1 MRKSAK
7 KLPRLAPVERE
18 TMQEQVYQKLR
29 DALMQGRFSPGDTMT
44 LRALAEAF
52 GTSPM
57 PIREALRKLVAEQAL
72 MLLPNRTVIVP
83 VITTERVDEF
93 RRIRIA
99 LEGMVTEEAA
109 RRITPAEVERL
120 RNLSEEITAAGIV
133 GDVKRYLSKNQE
145 FHMTI
150 YRAAALPTARRM
162 IENLWLQIGPA
173 LNFLLT
179 RDTRNAGPG
188 INPAEKSNAHH
199 RDAVTAL
206 ERRDPAAARQAIVM
220 DISDAADYIRN
231 SQHLGVATEP
241 DRRAASR

>member
-120 RNLSEEITAAGIV
+120 HNLS
-133 GDVKRYLSKNQE
+133 K
-145 FHMTI
+145 
-150 YRAAALPTARRM
+150 
-162 IENLWLQIGPA
+162 
-173 LNFLLT
+173 
-179 RDTRNAGPG
+179 
-188 INPAEKSNAHH
+188 
-199 RDAVTAL
+199 
-206 ERRDPAAARQAIVM
+206 
-220 DISDAADYIRN
+220 
-231 SQHLGVATEP
+231 
-241 DRRAASR
+241 

>member
-7 KLPRLAPVERE
+7 KLPRLARVERE

-83 VITTERVDEF
+83 AITTERLDEF

-109 RRITPAEVERL
+109 RRITSAEVERL

-179 RDTRNAGPG
+179 RDNAGPG
-188 INPAEKSNAHH
+188 INPAGKSNAHH

-220 DISDAADYIRN
+220 DISDATDYIRN

-241 DRRAASR
+241 ERRAASR